1 MSALALQRP
10 FPISDPYFLPAMK
23 PILRLSAF
31 CLFFFISG
39 YGFSQTSRTS
49 TALVQVNCSACIGQK
64 ATVDTPDLISY
75 GTVKLA
81 ESRIDSTGRCTL
93 KVPVSGPLFATILLG
108 EGTVPG
114 QDSVYRL
121 YLEPDQ
127 DLTLTIQGTP
137 TFQGQLGVANQYLYE
152 SNRITRSVNDRVNEL
167 VGTFRKLPAE
177 EQQKIQDAF
186 GAQLKPLHRTISED
200 ARISQ
205 KVKELLIEDGA
216 FYVQERRSNMV
227 ARNMKELEQQATYE
241 ASSFFQTIPVNPE
254 WLAMNMYNYAAL
266 LNDRV
271 KFDLDLAIYYALK
284 KEGKEKNTDTLAI
297 LMEKAILKNARTAP
311 IREYLLAINIKRM
324 LREFGPTPT
333 IPQLFDRFKSLYP
346 DSRYTATLDR
356 EFEKYQEL
364 DEGKEAK
371 NFIATY
377 PDGKEFRLSD
387 LKGKV
392 VYLDTW
398 ATWCGPCIGEF
409 PSSKKMVKRY
419 KDNPQVVFLFVSVD
433 NNLEK
438 WKAYLNSGKAPQGLH
453 VNQNPETQDFG
464 TSIHTLYRMSGI
476 PHYIVIDQAG
486 KIKVNK
492 APRPSNKESYTLLD
506 DLLKK

>member
-1 MSALALQRP
+1 MKTMLRP
-10 FPISDPYFLPAMK
+10 
-23 PILRLSAF
+23 SAF
-31 CLFFFISG
+31 LLFFFLSG
-39 YGFSQTSRTS
+39 FGFSQTKPAS
-49 TALVQVNCSACIGQK
+49 TALLRVNCEACIGQK
-64 ATVDTPDLISY
+64 ATVDTPDLISF
-75 GTVKLA
+75 GVLDLI
-81 ESRIDSTGRCTL
+81 ESRIDSTGHCTL
-93 KVPVSGPLFATILLG
+93 KVPVSGSLFATIQLG

-167 VGTFRKLPAE
+167 VGKLTKLPAE
-177 EQQKIQDAF
+177 EQQKIRENF
-186 GAQLKPLHRTISED
+186 NSELVPLHRAIAED
-200 ARISQ
+200 TRIAQ
-205 KVKELLIEDGA
+205 KVKELLIQNGEI
-216 FYVQERRSNMV
+216 FVRERGLNIV
-227 ARNMKELEQQATYE
+227 ARSMEKIEKQATYE
-241 ASSFFQTIPVNPE
+241 ASSFFQTIPVKPE
-254 WLAMNMYNYAAL
+254 YLAANMYSYASLLDDRMNY
-266 LNDRV
+266 
-271 KFDLDLAIYYALK
+271 DLDWAMYFALK
-284 KEGKEKNTDTLAI
+284 KGGEEGNKDSMVVLVEKLLLENTRI
-297 LMEKAILKNARTAP
+297 AP
-311 IREYLLAINIKRM
+311 IREFLLAINVVRN
-324 LREFGPTPT
+324 LRGYGLTPL
-333 IPQLFDRFKSLYP
+333 IPQLYDRFKKMYP
-346 DSRYTATLDR
+346 DSRYMATLDR
-356 EFEKYQEL
+356 EFDKYQEL
-364 DEGKEAK
+364 DEGKDAK
-371 NFIATY
+371 DIIAIY

-419 KDNPQVVFLFVSVD
+419 KDNPEVVFLFVSTD
-433 NNLEK
+433 SNLEK

-486 KIKVNK
+486 KIKLNN
-492 APRPSNKESYTLLD
+492 APRPSDKESYTLLD
-506 DLLKK
+506 GLLKK